1 MTCTGPRFQNIVLL
15 LQTWMSRGVDAG
27 GRHCAALRD
36 ACGVAGAADIR
47 VFTSF
52 VERQDMYF
60 G

>member
-27 GRHCAALRD
+27 
-36 ACGVAGAADIR
+36 AADIR